1 MSTIITKIG
10 NSEGTRINKTILEKM
25 NLAVNDRVNIDIKN
39 NKIVIKKEKRN
50 AIIYMNYLPII
61 KMMVL
66 LKL

>member
-25 NLAVNDRVNIDIKN
+25 DLAVNDKVNIDIKD

-50 AIIYMNYLPII
+50 TIIYMNYLPII